1 MSVNEAAAPGPDN
14 GLQLVAFCC
23 ANSSAKTAEL
33 SKAPFQLDGVTVRLA
48 QLACSSKIQ
57 VLHVLRALET
67 GADGVA
73 LWTCPQDSCRFGRGC
88 LRAAKRI
95 ERARRILDQ
104 IKVGGRRVF
113 LQPLD
118 PNDPEALDKALAK
131 AAQQLIELG
140 KSPLKSVGVK

>member
-1 MSVNEAAAPGPDN
+1 MSVNEASAPGPDN
-14 GLQLVAFCC
+14 GLHLVAFCC
-23 ANSSAKTAEL
+23 ANSSAKAAEL
-33 SKAPFQLDGVTVRLA
+33 SKAPFQVDAVTVRLA

-88 LRAAKRI
+88 LRAAKRM

-118 PNDPEALDKALAK
+118 PNEPEALDKALSK

-140 KSPLKSVGVK
+140 KSPLKTVGVK

>member
-14 GLQLVAFCC
+14 GLHLVAFCC
-23 ANSSAKTAEL
+23 ANSSAKAAEL
-33 SKAPFQLDGVTVRLA
+33 AKAPFQLDAVTVRLV

-57 VLHVLRALET
+57 VVHVLRALES

-88 LRAAKRI
+88 IRAAKRI

-104 IKVGGRRVF
+104 INVGAERVF
-113 LQPLD
+113 LQALD
-118 PNDPEALDKALAK
+118 PNEPDAVDKALSK

-140 KSPLKSVGVK
+140 KSPLKTVGVK

>member
-14 GLQLVAFCC
+14 GLHLVAFCC
-23 ANSSAKTAEL
+23 ANSSAKAAEL
-33 SKAPFQLDGVTVRLA
+33 SKAPFQVDAVTVRLA

-57 VLHVLRALET
+57 VLHLLRALET

-118 PNDPEALDKALAK
+118 PNDPEALDKALSK

-140 KSPLKSVGVK
+140 KSPLKTVGVK

>member
-23 ANSSAKTAEL
+23 ANSSAKAAEL
-33 SKAPFQLDGVTVRLA
+33 SKAPFQVDAVTVRLA

-88 LRAAKRI
+88 IRAAKRI

-118 PNDPEALDKALAK
+118 PNDPEALDKALSK

-140 KSPLKSVGVK
+140 KSPLKTVGVK

>member
-23 ANSSAKTAEL
+23 ANSSAKAAEL
-33 SKAPFQLDGVTVRLA
+33 SKAPFQVDTVTVRLA

-118 PNDPEALDKALAK
+118 PNDPEALDKALSK

>member
-1 MSVNEAAAPGPDN
+1 MSVNEIAAPVHGN
-14 GLQLVAFCC
+14 GLHLVAFCC
-23 ANSSAKTAEL
+23 ANSSAKAAEL
-33 SKAPFQLDGVTVRLA
+33 SKAPFQVDAVTVRLA
-48 QLACSSKIQ
+48 LLACSSKIQ

-73 LWTCPQDSCRFGRGC
+73 LWTCPQNSCRFGRGC
-88 LRAAKRI
+88 VRAAKRI

-104 IKVGGRRVF
+104 INVGGQRVF
-113 LQPLD
+113 LQALE
-118 PNDPEALDKALAK
+118 PNEPDALDKALAK